1 MSSVDTE
8 TVHYYYL
15 RARNEKDKTVKSGV
29 PYGVVAVRANEDGT
43 VNRGISICSTRDI
56 FKKKTGRGI
65 ALSRLLNAEKN
76 KKDGERFKTFYGRK
90 QYSPIQF
97 SLPFEG
103 EDLFEVF
110 RLCPSFSLKE
120 YFHSEMFPFEHR
132 MFYKPMEVEDE
143 VKNEE

>member
-1 MSSVDTE
+1 MSLVDTG

-15 RARNEKDKTVKSGV
+15 RERNKQDKAAKSGV
-29 PYGVVAVRANEDGT
+29 PYGVVAVRANGDGT

-65 ALSRLLNAEKN
+65 TVSRLLNAEKN

-103 EDLFEVF
+103 EDLFEFF
-110 RLCPSFSLKE
+110 RLCLSFFLKRV
-120 YFHSEMFPFEHR
+120 FSF
-132 MFYKPMEVEDE
+132 
-143 VKNEE
+143 